1 MIEVKHI
8 WFSYEQWDN
17 FVLKDISFSV
27 EQGEI
32 VGVLGANGVGKTT
45 LLKILAGLLPP
56 RPREKE
62 RNAVSG
68 LMASRYGNVMQKL
81 PLSVKPAPI

>member
-8 WFSYEQWDN
+8 WFSYEQWGE

-27 EQGEI
+27 EKGEI

-45 LLKILAGLLPP
+45 LLKVLAGLLPP
-56 RPREKE
+56 RPQREGAGT
-62 RNAVSG
+62 RCLAQWQTNTG
-68 LMASRYGNVMQKL
+68 M
-81 PLSVKPAPI
+81 

>member
-8 WFSYEQWDN
+8 WFSYEQWGE

-27 EQGEI
+27 EKGEI

-45 LLKILAGLLPP
+45 LLKVLAGLLPP
-56 RPREKE
+56 RPREGAGT
-62 RNAVSG
+62 RCLAQWQANSG
-68 LMASRYGNVMQKL
+68 M
-81 PLSVKPAPI
+81 

>member
-8 WFSYEQWDN
+8 WFSYEQWGE

-27 EQGEI
+27 EKGEI

-45 LLKILAGLLPP
+45 LLREGAGTRCLAQWQA
-56 RPREKE
+56 
-62 RNAVSG
+62 NSG
-68 LMASRYGNVMQKL
+68 M
-81 PLSVKPAPI
+81 

>member
-56 RPREKE
+56 RPREK
-62 RNAVSG
+62 
-68 LMASRYGNVMQKL
+68 
-81 PLSVKPAPI
+81 

>member
-8 WFSYEQWDN
+8 WFSYEQWGE

-27 EQGEI
+27 EKGEI

-45 LLKILAGLLPP
+45 LLKVLAGLLPP

-62 RNAVSG
+62 PERGVWLDG
-68 LMASRYGNVMQKL
+68 KQYGNVMQKS
-81 PLSVKPAPI
+81 PSSAKPAPI

>member
-8 WFSYEQWDN
+8 WFSYEQWGE

-27 EQGEI
+27 EKGEI

-45 LLKILAGLLPP
+45 LLKVLAGLLPP

-62 RNAVSG
+62 PERGVWLNGKPIRECNA
-68 LMASRYGNVMQKL
+68 
-81 PLSVKPAPI
+81 

>member
-8 WFSYEQWDN
+8 WFSYEQWGE

-27 EQGEI
+27 EKGEI

-45 LLKILAGLLPP
+45 LLKVLAGLLPP
-56 RPREKE
+56 RPQREGAGT
-62 RNAVSG
+62 RCLAQWQANSG
-68 LMASRYGNVMQKL
+68 M
-81 PLSVKPAPI
+81 

>member
-8 WFSYEQWDN
+8 WFSYEQWGE

-27 EQGEI
+27 EKGEI

-45 LLKILAGLLPP
+45 LLKVLAGLLPP
-56 RPREKE
+56 RPREKSA
-62 RNAVSG
+62 RKAPYSLG
-68 LMASRYGNVMQKL
+68 
-81 PLSVKPAPI
+81 VKSFR

>member
-1 MIEVKHI
+1 M
-8 WFSYEQWDN
+8 
-17 FVLKDISFSV
+17 LKDISFSV

-56 RPREKE
+56 DPERRS

-68 LMASRYGNVMQKL
+68 LMANQYGNVMQKL
-81 PLSVKPAPI
+81 PLSAKPAPI

>member
-8 WFSYEQWDN
+8 WFSYEQWGE

-45 LLKILAGLLPP
+45 LLS
-56 RPREKE
+56 
-62 RNAVSG
+62 RNAVFGS
-68 LMASRYGNVMQKL
+68 MASQFGNVMQKL
-81 PLSVKPAPI
+81 HSSAKPAPI

>member
-17 FVLKDISFSV
+17 FVLKDISFSA

-32 VGVLGANGVGKTT
+32 VVHAV
-45 LLKILAGLLPP
+45 PP
-56 RPREKE
+56 DH
-62 RNAVSG
+62 
-68 LMASRYGNVMQKL
+68 
-81 PLSVKPAPI
+81 

>member
-8 WFSYEQWDN
+8 WFSYEQWGE

-27 EQGEI
+27 EKGEI

-45 LLKILAGLLPP
+45 LLKVLAGLLQP
-56 RPREKE
+56 RPRGKE
-62 RNAVSG
+62 
-68 LMASRYGNVMQKL
+68 
-81 PLSVKPAPI
+81 P